1 VRADTQGETNW
12 LVGYDG
18 GVARDA
24 GETKRRLLEA
34 ATSEFAE
41 RGIAGARVDRI
52 AAAAPANKAL
62 IYSYFGNKE
71 DLFDAV
77 FNALVVD
84 TVRDVPIDP
93 DDLPGYAGR
102 LFDRGQSHP
111 QILRLALWH
120 SLERGGA
127 GFLPDAVVTANAEK
141 VAAIARAQ
149 EAGRISRRF
158 PAGELM
164 ALVVGLATLGAA
176 ELAPAPDPAVRRR
189 TIIEA
194 VELLTKDEA

>member
-1 VRADTQGETNW
+1 M
-12 LVGYDG
+12 
-18 GVARDA
+18 ARDA
-24 GETKRRLLEA
+24 EDTKRRLLEA
-34 ATSEFAE
+34 AANEFAE

-52 AAAAPANKAL
+52 AAAAAANKAL

-84 TVRDVPIDP
+84 TVEDVPIDA

-102 LFDRGQSHP
+102 LFDHGQEQP
-111 QILRLALWH
+111 QVLRLALWH

-127 GFLPDAVVTANAEK
+127 AMPEAVVAANLGK
-141 VAAIARAQ
+141 VEAIAAAQ
-149 EAGRISRRF
+149 RDGRITDRF

-164 ALVVGLATLGAA
+164 VLITGLSILGAPDLALTHFDGPEGLA
-176 ELAPAPDPAVRRR
+176 ERRR
-189 TIIEA
+189 TV
-194 VELLTKDEA
+194 VESVRILITKDEK